1 MNRTGD
7 FKVRRVTVA
16 VFLAIVIGI
25 IVMLEIVGCSPG
37 SQSGQD
43 NRDTSSVSI
52 AALFKAEHLW
62 TAPDTTSIPQGE
74 EGKMIAYG
82 RTLVIHTSK
91 YFGPNGSLAK
101 ITNGM
106 NCQNCHLDA
115 GTRPYGNN
123 LAVVSTIYP
132 KISPRSGNMITIADK
147 VNECLSRSMNG
158 APIDTA
164 GKEMQAYVAYIK
176 WLGRNV
182 KKGETLA
189 GTAGIKAPDFISR
202 AADPDKG
209 KLVYDQFCARCHGAD
224 GQGQLAADVLK
235 DPAKQ
240 QGGAATAEDLYYY
253 PPLWGSHSF
262 NGVATLYRLS
272 KFAGFVQNNM
282 PYPANHSTRVLT
294 EEQAWDVAAYVN
306 SRERPI
312 KDFSKDYAADISKKP
327 YDFPFPPYADNFTE
341 AQHKFGPYTDMA
353 SAKKKAH

>member
-1 MNRTGD
+1 MNFFYLFRTMNRTGD

-164 GKEMQAYVAYIK
+164 GKEIQAHLSYLK
-176 WLGRNV
+176 WLVRHV
-182 KKGETLA
+182 KKGEKLS
-189 GTAGIKAPDFISR
+189 GTAGIKAPEFISR
-202 AADPDKG
+202 AAEPDKG
-209 KLVYDQFCARCHGAD
+209 KLVY
-224 GQGQLAADVLK
+224 
-235 DPAKQ
+235 
-240 QGGAATAEDLYYY
+240 
-253 PPLWGSHSF
+253 
-262 NGVATLYRLS
+262 
-272 KFAGFVQNNM
+272 
-282 PYPANHSTRVLT
+282 
-294 EEQAWDVAAYVN
+294 EQVCV
-306 SRERPI
+306 P
-312 KDFSKDYAADISKKP
+312 
-327 YDFPFPPYADNFTE
+327 
-341 AQHKFGPYTDMA
+341 GPC
-353 SAKKKAH
+353 

>member
-1 MNRTGD
+1 MNFFYLFRTMNRTGD
-7 FKVRRVTVA
+7 FKVRRVTVV

-182 KKGETLA
+182 KKSETLS
-189 GTAGIKAPDFISR
+189 GPAGIKAPQFISR
-202 AADPDKG
+202 PADPCQG
-209 KLVYDQFCARCHGAD
+209 QPGYCQTSAPCPGAD

-253 PPLWGSHSF
+253 P
-262 NGVATLYRLS
+262 
-272 KFAGFVQNNM
+272 
-282 PYPANHSTRVLT
+282 
-294 EEQAWDVAAYVN
+294 
-306 SRERPI
+306 
-312 KDFSKDYAADISKKP
+312 
-327 YDFPFPPYADNFTE
+327 
-341 AQHKFGPYTDMA
+341 
-353 SAKKKAH
+353 